1 MARGALRSRR
11 AKLEGD
17 GRAEVAEIAIRRIVE
32 HDGGR
37 KMLVKCIERRQEVR
51 DVRAKA
57 IVNGKDHS
65 WYASKV

>member
-1 MARGALRSRR
+1 M
-11 AKLEGD
+11 
-17 GRAEVAEIAIRRIVE
+17 
-32 HDGGR
+32 
-37 KMLVKCIERRQEVR
+37 MLVKCIERRQEVR